1 MPPLKILFPLSTRWK
16 KKMSKRGLKFTFELE
31 GKAGAV
37 LTLPQFR
44 KPFQGV
50 CRATSGQADN
60 DLRQRRASWLR
71 GDPPGDSPARH
82 GQPSRRPE
90 LPARGSSATAA
101 AATAA
106 APPSPAP
113 SFAELQI
120 PSGPGHCDEAGGL
133 TSGVPWPAQAQRP
146 LFPTRPPFPP
156 GRPWPQQL
164 PTAAGSSASH
174 THRPPRSQQPSP
186 SRTSPAATAS
196 PQGRTPVPAPAQRGT
211 ACGSFPSRTRGQGI
225 GCRRRQ
231 SHVLRQGGAK
241 CCAPAARP
249 AARAQGESLQGRARA
264 PAGPSLLH

>member
-156 GRPWPQQL
+156 RPTLAAAAPHRRRQQRI
-164 PTAAGSSASH
+164 AH
-174 THRPPRSQQPSP
+174 
-186 SRTSPAATAS
+186 SPAAS
-196 PQGRTPVPAPAQRGT
+196 
-211 ACGSFPSRTRGQGI
+211 
-225 GCRRRQ
+225 
-231 SHVLRQGGAK
+231 L
-241 CCAPAARP
+241 PAAVSEQDQP
-249 AARAQGESLQGRARA
+249 GGDGVSSGPNACAGPGAARHCLRKLS
-264 PAGPSLLH
+264 